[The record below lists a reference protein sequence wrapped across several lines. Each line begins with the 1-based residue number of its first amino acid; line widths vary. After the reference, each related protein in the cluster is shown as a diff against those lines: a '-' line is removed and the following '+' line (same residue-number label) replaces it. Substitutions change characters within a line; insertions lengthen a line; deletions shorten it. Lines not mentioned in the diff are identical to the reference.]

1 MQSYIQKDDER
12 NEANK
17 QNVYKM
23 KAQISVQNEKFKNA
37 KTEQRENLKDIK
49 ANHMQVLD
57 LDEQVRMLTSL
68 IKKEKETSVT
78 IKLNQKVRKNGSM
91 AEKLKKDVQ

>member
-1 MQSYIQKDDER
+1 MQSYIQKDDQR

-23 KAQISVQNEKFKNA
+23 KAHISVQNEKFKNA

-49 ANHMQVLD
+49 SNHMQVLD
-57 LDEQVRMLTSL
+57 LDEQVKMLTTL
-68 IKKEKETSVT
+68 IKKEK
-78 IKLNQKVRKNGSM
+78 
-91 AEKLKKDVQ
+91 

>member
-91 AEKLKKDVQ
+91 TEKLKKDVQ